1 MEAAKISSG
10 GGFSTFLTQWKDRL
24 RQEMKTNSLG
34 FLPKRCVALAKSIP
48 EDFPD
53 PEIIRLYTNPIT
65 SESKG
70 RTLQQLRFDWDK
82 EPDIGE
88 LARFCEL
95 HFEWGYKEMILK
107 RFRTV
112 MWPPMILRLLRRAT
126 LAVDKH
132 DQLPIAYDA
141 ESQPRTPKKKSQQ
154 RPYDFGTPSKL
165 LAKHFS
171 SLAVAPA
178 EGCDIVVKIHS
189 SRKHASTDGLLELR
203 LEIAPLELARLAER
217 SIQGTRAPPNTTSG
231 YSDVEDGGNDSDGPP
246 DNTNGFP
253 HPSAHIR
260 VWMPASMVALAHPS
274 MVEEFEETQQKK
286 KEKRAGK
293 ATTGKGKTSST
304 KGPTRSRD
312 PKPITTEIY
321 ELDESL
327 PTLQTNQASGSSKST
342 KSKDIKV
349 KASKP
354 QEPQPSASQSRAI
367 DNFFTAAKGAP
378 KTKKTSTA
386 TLSQRKLANLFND
399 LDDML
404 DTFQSKND
412 VKTSAQRRP
421 TRTKTQ
427 SRTEPA
433 NPPPDKDGPTTF
445 RKGSNKSVVVSGV
458 QDINEPG
465 ASNQHPNKRTPT
477 KHKRMDS
484 SSTDPDSSKLQK
496 SPRKSKSRD
505 SPRSPSSTPRKN
517 ASPPV
522 PRP

>member
-1 MEAAKISSG
+1 
-10 GGFSTFLTQWKDRL
+10 
-24 RQEMKTNSLG
+24 MKTNSLG

-112 MWPPMILRLLRRAT
+112 MWPPMVLRLLRRAT
-126 LAVDKH
+126 LAVDKR
-132 DQLPIAYDA
+132 DQLPVVYSA
-141 ESQPRTPKKKSQQ
+141 ESQPRTPQKKSQQ
-154 RPYDFGTPSKL
+154 RPHDFGTPSKL

-178 EGCDIVVKIHS
+178 EGCDRVTHSDIVVKIHS

-231 YSDVEDGGNDSDGPP
+231 YSDIEDGGHDSDGPP
-246 DNTNGFP
+246 GNASGFP
-253 HPSAHIR
+253 DPSAHIR

-274 MVEEFEETQQKK
+274 MVEEFEEAQQKK

-293 ATTGKGKTSST
+293 ATTGKGKATSS

-312 PKPITTEIY
+312 PKPATTETY
-321 ELDESL
+321 ELDDSESL
-327 PTLQTNQASGSSKST
+327 PILQTNEASGSSKST
-342 KSKDIKV
+342 KSKAINV
-349 KASKP
+349 KASKSKAP
-354 QEPQPSASQSRAI
+354 EPSAPQTRAI

-378 KTKKTSTA
+378 KTKKTT
-386 TLSQRKLANLFND
+386 TTTHSQRKLANLFNE

-412 VKTSAQRRP
+412 VKTTAQRRP
-421 TRTKTQ
+421 APAASRTKTH
-427 SRTEPA
+427 SRTEPVI
-433 NPPPDKDGPTTF
+433 PPTSDKDVPTAS
-445 RKGSNKSVVVSGV
+445 RRGSNKSSVVSGV

-465 ASNQHPNKRTPT
+465 RSNQHPNKRTPT

-517 ASPPV
+517 ANPSPPV
-522 PRP
+522 LVLGFLH